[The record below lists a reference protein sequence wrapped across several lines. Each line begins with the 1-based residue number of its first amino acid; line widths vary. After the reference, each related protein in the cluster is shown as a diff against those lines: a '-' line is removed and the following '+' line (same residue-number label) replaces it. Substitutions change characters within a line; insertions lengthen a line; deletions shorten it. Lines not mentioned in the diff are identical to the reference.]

1 MKKLIVYHNKN
12 KNVYYH
18 KIIYD
23 FIDKYYIGY
32 INQYNHEIVL
42 IIDNVNFYIRKD
54 KLKKR
59 IVKKVIRY
67 LEKIK

>member
-23 FIDKYYIGY
+23 FIDKYYVGY

-42 IIDNVNFYIRKD
+42 IIDNVNFYITKD

-59 IVKKVIRY
+59 IVKKAIRY
-67 LEKIK
+67 LENIK